1 MLTKSLNFCLS
12 RMEKQIKELN
22 YNNYDEHLKSRVVLV
37 DFWAEWCHPCKMQ
50 LKVVEEL
57 AWENDHLFSL
67 ARLNVDDNKVISA
80 KLGVRNIP
88 TLILYRD
95 GVELRRIIGM
105 QNKDNIIKQITNAL
119 TAKKT
124 A

>member
-1 MLTKSLNFCLS
+1 MKN
-12 RMEKQIKELN
+12 QITELN

-119 TAKKT
+119 TAKKS

>member
-1 MLTKSLNFCLS
+1 LLTKSLNFCLS

>member
-1 MLTKSLNFCLS
+1 MLTNLPNFCLS
-12 RMEKQIKELN
+12 NMKNQIIELN
-22 YNNYDEHLKSRVVLV
+22 FNNYDDHLKSKVVLV
-37 DFWAEWCHPCKMQ
+37 DFWAEWCHPCKIQ
-50 LKVVEEL
+50 HKILEEL

-80 KLGVRNIP
+80 NLGVRNIP

-95 GVELRRIIGM
+95 GVELRRIIGL
-105 QNKDNIIKQITNAL
+105 QNKDNIFRQINNAL
-119 TAKKT
+119 TTKKT

>member
-1 MLTKSLNFCLS
+1 MKN
-12 RMEKQIKELN
+12 QITELN

-80 KLGVRNIP
+80 KRE
-88 TLILYRD
+88 R
-95 GVELRRIIGM
+95 
-105 QNKDNIIKQITNAL
+105 KA
-119 TAKKT
+119 
-124 A
+124 